1 MPVTPAYREFVLE
14 PLRRV
19 APVTARGMFGGVGL
33 HSDGLFFGLLDDDRS
48 YLKTDALTRASQKDA
63 GAEPFR
69 PSGGG
74 SPMQYYELAPSSSK
88 SRTSSVP
95 GWRTRSRP
103 RAAPLAAEP
112 LPHHR

>member
-74 SPMQYYELAPSSSK
+74 SPMQYYELAPELLEE
-88 SRTSSVP
+88 P
-95 GWRTRSRP
+95 DELRP
-103 RAAPLAAEP
+103 WVENAIAAARRAA
-112 LPHHR
+112 RR